1 MYTRTLLFFLHVH
14 QFLLTWGLST
24 FVLIHCIGKVLYGP
38 LGDRWSF
45 QRTAWQLEN
54 LVILSATENN
64 FPKGLGISFE
74 VIFINC
80 KCCYSKVH
88 LDCNDFFCL
97 ALWQRYPNEDSE
109 FQERSQA
116 SAWVYRDRSSDFL
129 ADWCGFIPEWLVTC
143 RWKFCVC
150 VKCHYCYTSQV
161 RSRST
166 LLLLQ

>member
-88 LDCNDFFCL
+88 LDCNEFFFVWRC
-97 ALWQRYPNEDSE
+97 DSAIRTKTRNFRKE
-109 FQERSQA
+109 ARQ
-116 SAWVYRDRSSDFL
+116 VL
-129 ADWCGFIPEWLVTC
+129 GFIGIGQVIFLPTGVGSFQSDWWSAGESFV
-143 RWKFCVC
+143 CVC
-150 VKCHYCYTSQV
+150 
-161 RSRST
+161 
-166 LLLLQ
+166 